1 MPTTI
6 SARARSENA
15 DAVGLVVALLVRF
28 AEIATISAHPTDGT
42 IVLSFVV
49 RRRLDPASRVA
60 LREALTDHVR
70 ALHDVAG
77 WQARVVA
84 VTFEVDE
91 GITFVRVTRDAA
103 SLSRDELVLVTRLF
117 VERFGDALLCSTPD
131 AESAE
136 DEAVPDDELV
146 EYAIET
152 LRDPSLSKSLV
163 GFREEKRVLVYFS
176 KTRKK
181 TKAAGRS

>member
-1 MPTTI
+1 MPTTT

-42 IVLSFVV
+42 IVLSFVI
-49 RRRLDPASRVA
+49 RRRLDRASRAA
-60 LREALTDHVR
+60 LRESLVEHVR

-77 WQARVVA
+77 WEARVLGVSC
-84 VTFEVDE
+84 EVDD

-103 SLSRDELVLVTRLF
+103 TLSRDELVLLTNLF
-117 VERFGDALLCSTPD
+117 AERFGDALLCSSLD
-131 AESAE
+131 VESADE
-136 DEAVPDDELV
+136 EAVPDDELV

-181 TKAAGRS
+181 AKAAGRS

>member
-1 MPTTI
+1 MSTTT

-42 IVLSFVV
+42 IVLSFVI
-49 RRRLDPASRVA
+49 RRRLDRASRSSLRDA
-60 LREALTDHVR
+60 LVEHVR
-70 ALHDVAG
+70 TLHAIAG
-77 WQARVVA
+77 WEARVLG
-84 VTFEVDE
+84 VTCEVDD
-91 GITFVRVTRDAA
+91 GITFARVTRDAA
-103 SLSRDELVLVTRLF
+103 SLSRDELVLLTGLF
-117 VERFGDALLCSTPD
+117 AERFGEALLCSALDVD
-131 AESAE
+131 AAE

-146 EYAIET
+146 DYAIEA

-176 KTRKK
+176 KARKK
-181 TKAAGRS
+181 TKTAGRS